1 VYSVLTMV
9 MLHISSE
16 DCGECTMSV
25 QCTDDGD
32 VEC

>member
-1 VYSVLTMV
+1 MMV
-9 MLHISSE
+9 MLRVSGEGCS
-16 DCGECTMSV
+16 ECTMSV